1 MAAPEPP
8 YHHRQPTKNEPC
20 RDLALRI
27 YGRFRP
33 IKAHLT
39 HQPAGKTT
47 KKGPKHCAD
56 LVLKI
61 GDQLN
66 GQQRKSAVMLS
77 TQKPGD
83 GDFFFPVFRK

>member
-39 HQPAGKTT
+39 HLPASKTT
-47 KKGPKHCAD
+47 KKGPNHRVD
-56 LVLKI
+56 RVLKI
-61 GDQLN
+61 RDQLN